1 MRLRT
6 RSLPPSSS
14 PPSRLRPTTAPRT
27 LLPKRAK
34 ASRPPKTPPPT
45 PGGGGGRL
53 AARWLLLRAIPA
65 RLVSSGVEPLVC
77 GSARV
82 DHSQLERPAHHVLGV
97 GGERVGG
104 GAGRRR
110 RRRARWILLATL
122 GAVLMCEATALFG
135 QAVLCAIFAANDP
148 AQIDTSTALILL
160 ILVAV
165 EEGQG
170 FILFLC
176 FGLQPE
182 VVASITAW
190 ASAAWHG
197 GCCRAKTRRGAELA
211 AAEPPIT
218 DPLLI
223 YSSVMP
229 LGSPAAPAPARA
241 APSRPPPRWAR

>member
-1 MRLRT
+1 
-6 RSLPPSSS
+6 
-14 PPSRLRPTTAPRT
+14 
-27 LLPKRAK
+27 
-34 ASRPPKTPPPT
+34 
-45 PGGGGGRL
+45 
-53 AARWLLLRAIPA
+53 
-65 RLVSSGVEPLVC
+65 
-77 GSARV
+77 
-82 DHSQLERPAHHVLGV
+82 
-97 GGERVGG
+97 
-104 GAGRRR
+104 
-110 RRRARWILLATL
+110 
-122 GAVLMCEATALFG
+122 MCEATALFG

-223 YSSVMP
+223 YSTVMP
-229 LGSPAAPAPARA
+229 LGEPGCTGAGPGRAVSPTGTMQGPMTGIVDNIGHVRG
-241 APSRPPPRWAR
+241 